1 MTNNVNPTKNIV
13 AVNTTK
19 MNAREQE
26 ENTRHRQLRCSDE
39 KLLSSSSS
47 SSWWSQKAGLGVS
60 GQSSKNAVTSGSLP
74 LTVSRSSAGSTA
86 FAIAYGR
93 LGFPLATVH
102 GVVDGQRLRW
112 LVPPEL
118 VDYNAYLPVLADG
131 LRERPMPYG
140 ACATFGLW
148 ELLAWDSQGDRVL
161 SALPQTVF
169 PIRRALD
176 VGRRDWPTTVRALK
190 SLQKLSSA
198 GRKGLVGPA
207 MVPYYRQLLSPIN
220 RYQHTSAGV
229 IATDGL
235 DAKGGFPLY
244 TFAVYTKNVQLC
256 PTTRYH
262 VETRLNVTYNL
273 SNLCND
279 TLCVLERTGGA
290 CAYSSIKS
298 VVPTYQSCISVVGGT
313 AASGSLDRI
322 KVGYKALPK

>member
-1 MTNNVNPTKNIV
+1 MMNQIKNIV
-13 AVNTTK
+13 AVHRTK
-19 MNAREQE
+19 MNDRVQNEDIQ
-26 ENTRHRQLRCSDE
+26 RRQLRRLDE

-47 SSWWSQKAGLGVS
+47 SSWWSQKTGPGVS
-60 GQSSKNAVTSGSLP
+60 PQKNTETSCSLP
-74 LTVSRSSAGSTA
+74 VTAPSSSARSTA

-118 VDYNAYLPVLADG
+118 VDYNVYLPVLADG

-148 ELLAWDSQGDRVL
+148 ELLACDYPGDRVL

-176 VGRRDWPTTVRALK
+176 IGSRDWPTAVRALK

-207 MVPYYRQLLSPIN
+207 LVPYYRHLLSPIN
-220 RYQHTSAGV
+220 RYLHTNADV
-229 IATDGL
+229 ITNDGL
-235 DAKGGFPLY
+235 DA
-244 TFAVYTKNVQLC
+244 NVM
-256 PTTRYH
+256 
-262 VETRLNVTYNL
+262 YNL
-273 SNLCND
+273 SSLCHD

-290 CAYSSIKS
+290 SAYSSIKS
-298 VVPTYQSCISVVGGT
+298 IVPTYHSCIAVVGCT
-313 AASGSLDRI
+313 ASGCLERMNL
-322 KVGYKALPK
+322 GYMALQ

>member
-1 MTNNVNPTKNIV
+1 MTSNDEPNKKPRSST
-13 AVNTTK
+13 AK
-19 MNAREQE
+19 MNARERE
-26 ENTRHRQLRCSDE
+26 ENTRRRRVSCLDE

-47 SSWWSQKAGLGVS
+47 SSWWSQKSDAGVS
-60 GQSSKNAVTSGSLP
+60 GQSSPKNAMTSGPLP
-74 LTVSRSSAGSTA
+74 VTASRSSARSTA

-112 LVPPEL
+112 LVPPKL
-118 VDYNAYLPVLADG
+118 VDYDAYLPVLADG

-148 ELLAWDSQGDRVL
+148 ELLAWDSPGDRVL

-176 VGRRDWPTTVRALK
+176 VGPRDWPTTVRALK

-220 RYQHTSAGV
+220 RYQHSGAGV

-235 DAKGGFPLY
+235 D
-244 TFAVYTKNVQLC
+244 V
-256 PTTRYH
+256 
-262 VETRLNVTYNL
+262 NVTYNL
-273 SNLCND
+273 SNLCHD

-298 VVPTYQSCISVVGGT
+298 VVPTYQSCIAVVGGT
-313 AASGSLDRI
+313 DTGSLDRI
-322 KVGYKALPK
+322 KVGYKALQ

>member
-1 MTNNVNPTKNIV
+1 MMNPTKNIV
-13 AVNTTK
+13 AVKRAK
-19 MNAREQE
+19 MNSREQE
-26 ENTRHRQLRCSDE
+26 ENTQRRQLRCSDE

-47 SSWWSQKAGLGVS
+47 SSWWSQKSGIGVS
-60 GQSSKNAVTSGSLP
+60 GQSSKNAVTSGPLP
-74 LTVSRSSAGSTA
+74 LTVSRSSARSTA

-102 GVVDGQRLRW
+102 GVVDGKRLRW

-118 VDYNAYLPVLADG
+118 VDYNAYLPILADG

-148 ELLAWDSQGDRVL
+148 ELLAWDNPGDRVL

-220 RYQHTSAGV
+220 RYQYTSAGV

-235 DAKGGFPLY
+235 DA
-244 TFAVYTKNVQLC
+244 
-256 PTTRYH
+256 
-262 VETRLNVTYNL
+262 NVTYNL
-273 SNLCND
+273 SNLCHD

-298 VVPTYQSCISVVGGT
+298 VVPTYQSCIAVVGGT
-313 AASGSLDRI
+313 EASGSLDRI

>member
-1 MTNNVNPTKNIV
+1 MMSNDEPDKKHRSSTV
-13 AVNTTK
+13 K

-26 ENTRHRQLRCSDE
+26 ENTRRRRVRCSDE

-47 SSWWSQKAGLGVS
+47 SSWWSQKSGAGVS
-60 GQSSKNAVTSGSLP
+60 GQSSPRTSDPLP
-74 LTVSRSSAGSTA
+74 ATASRSTA
-86 FAIAYGR
+86 FGIAYGR

-118 VDYNAYLPVLADG
+118 VDYDAYLPVLADG
-131 LRERPMPYG
+131 LRERPMPFG

-148 ELLAWDSQGDRVL
+148 ELLALDCPGDRVL
-161 SALPQTVF
+161 SALPKTVF

-176 VGRRDWPTTVRALK
+176 VGPRDWPTTVRALK

-235 DAKGGFPLY
+235 DA
-244 TFAVYTKNVQLC
+244 NVM
-256 PTTRYH
+256 
-262 VETRLNVTYNL
+262 YNL
-273 SNLCND
+273 SNLCHD

-290 CAYSSIKS
+290 NAYSSIKS
-298 VVPTYQSCISVVGGT
+298 VVPTYQSCITVVGCT
-313 AASGSLDRI
+313 TSGSLNRI
-322 KVGYKALPK
+322 KVCNKALQ